1 MGYPRLHSDEQHYF
15 LGEHL
20 WNVLIERINLEY
32 AKKLRDEGDYHQ
44 HKTTVIEF
52 ARGSAH
58 GGFKQAFQYL
68 SREIVER
75 MAILYINV
83 SWEESLRKNRA
94 RFNPE
99 RPDSILEHGLSDEKM
114 EALYHHVDWAEFSA
128 ADPKF
133 IVSQGVKVPYVV
145 FENEDDVTTEGCEAL
160 SERLEKTFGRLWDLY
175 NKP

>member
-1 MGYPRLHSDEQHYF
+1 

-32 AKKLRDEGDYHQ
+32 AKKLRDQPDYHQ

-68 SREIVER
+68 SREIIER
-75 MAILYINV
+75 MAILYLNV

-99 RPDSILEHGLSDEKM
+99 RPDSILEHGLTDEKM
-114 EALYHHVDWAEFSA
+114 EALYHHVDWEEFSA
-128 ADPKF
+128 AAPEF
-133 IVSQGVKVPYVV
+133 IVTQGVKVPYVV
-145 FENEDDVTTEGCEAL
+145 FENEDDVTTEGGKAL
-160 SERLEKTFGRLWDLY
+160 SARLEKALGRLWDLY